1 MSVKRLALVVLAVV
15 GAIAATATPAFA
27 LSATADTTW
36 MTNGKV
42 FALAQSGNTLY
53 VGGKFA
59 QEVSADGLTK
69 IKVKSL
75 GRYDATTGT
84 GLAGWAPKIT
94 QDGKAGTVRALAVSA
109 DGSMLFVG
117 GTFNAVDGV
126 VVKNFAVVST
136 ADGSLIPGFQHKF
149 NTAVH
154 VIKVGPSLIYV
165 GGAFTTVDGVAR
177 SHLAALNASTGDLDP
192 TWLPSANDT
201 VRSFAFASDGTT
213 MFIGGIFTQ
222 MDAVSRQSVA
232 RVSRTDGSLDPW
244 AIPAGVIVA
253 PQTAWALIA
262 TPTRLYAG
270 FGKGPN
276 YAAAFRLDN
285 PAPNT
290 SVGTQVWRFNTVG
303 NDESLAL
310 SNDGTRLFI
319 GGHMGTAVLQ
329 QSICGVPVHGL
340 YSVNPANGAA
350 YCDWFPAITP
360 FGSNYTG
367 AWCMLST
374 GTKLYVGGLIDAING
389 VTHVGLARFPL

>member
-1 MSVKRLALVVLAVV
+1 MSVKRLALVVLAAV

-75 GRYDATTGT
+75 GRYDATTGN

-109 DGSMLFVG
+109 DGSMLYVG

-126 VVKNFAVVST
+126 AVKNYAVVST
-136 ADGSLIPGFQHKF
+136 ADGSLIAGFQHKF
-149 NTAVH
+149 TTAVH
-154 VIKVGPSLIYV
+154 VIKVGPNLVYV
-165 GGAFTTVDGVAR
+165 GGSFTAVDGVA
-177 SHLAALNASTGDLDP
+177 HANLVAINPSTGALDP
-192 TWLPSANDT
+192 NWNPSANDV
-201 VRSFAFASDGTT
+201 VRSMAFASDGTT

-222 MDAVSRQSVA
+222 MDGVSRQSVA
-232 RVSRTDGSLDPW
+232 RVDMTTGALNAW
-244 AIPAGVIVA
+244 AIPSGVIVA
-253 PQTAWALIA
+253 PQTAWALL
-262 TPTRLYAG
+262 PMGNRLYAG

-285 PAPNT
+285 GT
-290 SVGTQVWRFNTVG
+290 VGTQVWRFNTVG
-303 NDESLAL
+303 NDESLAM
-310 SNDGTRLFI
+310 SNDGTRLFV

-340 YSVNPANGAA
+340 YSLNPATGAA

-360 FGSNYTG
+360 FGKNYTG

>member
-1 MSVKRLALVVLAVV
+1 MSVKRLALFVLAAV
-15 GAIAATATPAFA
+15 GAIAATATPALA

-69 IKVKSL
+69 IRVKSL
-75 GRYDATTGT
+75 GRYDATTGD
-84 GLAGWAPKIT
+84 GLSGWAPKIT

-109 DGSMLFVG
+109 DGSMLYVG

-126 VVKNFAVVST
+126 AVKNFAVVST
-136 ADGSLIPGFQHKF
+136 TDGSLIAGFQHKF
-149 NTAVH
+149 TTAVH
-154 VIKVGPSLIYV
+154 VIKVGANLVYV
-165 GGAFTTVDGVAR
+165 GGSFTGVDGIAHSNLV
-177 SHLAALNASTGDLDP
+177 ALNPTTGAIDP
-192 TWLPSANDT
+192 TWNPSANDV
-201 VRSFAFASDGTT
+201 VRSMAFASDGTT
-213 MFIGGIFTQ
+213 MFIGGIFTT
-222 MDAVSRQSVA
+222 MDGVSRQSVA
-232 RVSRTDGSLDPW
+232 RVDMTTGALNAW
-244 AIPAGVIVA
+244 AIPAGVIA
-253 PQTAWALIA
+253 PPQTAWAVL
-262 TPTRLYAG
+262 PVGNRLYAG

-285 PAPNT
+285 GT
-290 SVGTQVWRFNTVG
+290 VGTQVWRFNTVG
-303 NDESLAL
+303 NDESLAM
-310 SNDGTRLFI
+310 SNDGTRLFV

-329 QSICGVPVHGL
+329 QSICGQPVHGL
-340 YSVNPANGAA
+340 YSVNPANGVP
-350 YCDWFPAITP
+350 YCDWLPAITP
-360 FGSNYTG
+360 FGKNYTG

>member
-1 MSVKRLALVVLAVV
+1 MSVKRLALVVLAAV

-59 QEVSADGLTK
+59 QEVSPDGLTK

-109 DGSMLFVG
+109 DGSMLYVG

-136 ADGSLIPGFQHKF
+136 TDGSLIPGFQHKF
-149 NTAVH
+149 DTSVH
-154 VIKVGPSLIYV
+154 VIKVAPNLVYV
-165 GGAFTTVDGVAR
+165 GGSFTTVDGVTHDR
-177 SHLAALNASTGDLDP
+177 LVALNPSTGAVDP
-192 TWLPSANDT
+192 TWNPDSNDT
-201 VRSFAFASDGTT
+201 VRSFALAADGTT
-213 MFIGGIFTQ
+213 MFIGGFFTT
-222 MDAVSRQSVA
+222 MDGVARQSVA

-253 PQTAWALIA
+253 PQTAWALL
-262 TPTRLYAG
+262 PVGNRLYAG

-285 PAPNT
+285 GT
-290 SVGTQVWRFNTVG
+290 VGTQVWRFNTVG
-303 NDESLAL
+303 NDESLAM
-310 SNDGTRLFI
+310 SPDGTRLFI

-340 YSVNPANGAA
+340 YSVNPVNGAA

-360 FGSNYTG
+360 FGKNYTG

-389 VTHVGLARFPL
+389 VSHVGLARFPL

>member
-1 MSVKRLALVVLAVV
+1 MSVKRLALVVLATV
-15 GAIAATATPAFA
+15 GAIAATASPAFA

-59 QEVSADGLTK
+59 QLVPPDGVTK
-69 IKVKSL
+69 IKLKSL
-75 GRYDATTGT
+75 GRVDATTGD
-84 GLAGWAPKIT
+84 GIAGWGPKIT
-94 QDGKAGTVRALAVSA
+94 QDGKAGTVRALTVSN

-126 VVKNFAVVST
+126 TVKNFAVVST
-136 ADGSLIPGFQHKF
+136 ADGSLIPGFQRKF

-154 VIKVGPSLIYV
+154 VIKVGPSLVYV
-165 GGAFTTVDGVAR
+165 GGAFTTVDGAAR
-177 SHLAALNASTGDLDP
+177 SHLAALDPATGALDS

-201 VRSFAFASDGTT
+201 VRSMAFASDGTT

-222 MDAVSRQSVA
+222 MNAVSRQSVA
-232 RVSRTDGSLDPW
+232 RVSTTTGALDAW

-253 PQTAWALIA
+253 PQTAWALL
-262 TPTRLYAG
+262 PLGNRLYAG

-285 PAPNT
+285 GT
-290 SVGTQVWRFNTVG
+290 IGTQVWRFNTVG
-303 NDESLAL
+303 NDESLAM
-310 SNDGTRLFI
+310 SPDGTRLFI

-329 QSICGVPVHGL
+329 QTICGQPLHGL
-340 YSVNPANGAA
+340 YSVNPVNGAA

-389 VTHVGLARFPL
+389 VPHVGLARFPL